1 MLRKPIILM
10 FTLVSVFAA
19 LALTTAASASAAQRI
34 DMKVLL
40 LGTSTTEPDFV
51 SWQSALQREGVPFE
65 TIITSAGHT
74 PITAATLSDTLANG
88 TPEGKYQGIIVSVG
102 NLPVCTSTC
111 VSTLSQTEWAA
122 LEEYEQTFNVRQI
135 TGDVFPGANF
145 GLNSPTVSG
154 EFAKGAQGTLTTEG
168 KTVFPYLKGTVP
180 MDTGTY
186 GYQATP
192 LTTQVTGASYHTLV
206 SGPGSSALVGI
217 YTDPTGVQEMVETFD
232 QNQNQLQA
240 ELLRHGAINWVT
252 RGVYFGDQRNYLETD
267 IDDNFLPDDTWNTE
281 THTTDYTPANALREE
296 PVDVEYAAKWGAS
309 NNFRI
314 DMLFNGGGSAT
325 YAENQTT
332 GIDPLVAAFA
342 TYKNSFGWINHT
354 YDHPNLDIGCAT
366 QAYAEAEIA
375 ENNTW
380 VATNLGLTES
390 TSPTAALGNDNPSV
404 VVTGEH
410 SGLAN
415 LLPGNPGVVDPPNLS
430 FAEAE
435 VSESKEKGS
444 LTPGSY
450 TYAVTDDFAANGGQS
465 IASISS
471 PVTVAGTGATGAG
484 TVSLS
489 WQAVCHAAQFKIYRE
504 VTGSN
509 KWELIETLNAPT
521 AAPPNAWFA
530 NPTVNTAVT
539 GGGPLEVTFTDTGQK
554 KGTPVSGLP
563 AVSES
568 VETPYPENPNLSA
581 AFTGV
586 GIKFFGADASKAYP
600 NPAIAG
606 SITPAYPAGTSFT
619 DGTAQSIP
627 RYPTNIY
634 YNASTE
640 AQEVDEFNTLYTPTS
655 QGGKCTAS
663 STTTCESSPA
673 TFASVVSDVDTNMFQ
688 HMMGNDPRP
697 HYFHQPNMMGS
708 PPPGPATA
716 GTPPATSPTVGDG
729 LYYSVMNPL
738 LEQYNSYF
746 NAPLEQPTMA
756 QIGAVLGEQQ
766 EWSAASAS
774 QVSGYIEGKKITI
787 TNSGS
792 SAVNTPLTGVTG
804 VGSSYG
810 GITSGWTSAPA
821 ATSTH
826 EAPTTWPVAPEPV
839 QEAPQGSWVGK
850 YGSSGYVLAGW
861 DGAQDAS
868 NMPNVT
874 ETLVQGS
881 RYQWAPN
888 TTDVRALQSP
898 DGSTRNAAADY
909 DAKEVKVQLGFA
921 TAYTGNLRLYAVDWD
936 SLGRRETIT
945 VNDGSGPRSV
955 PLNTSFSKG
964 AWVTFPVNVAAGGT
978 VSINVVNNI
987 VPATTNA
994 VLSGIFLG
1002 ENGAPP
1008 VASGQELSEGGW
1020 VGSFGSAGYDLAGWD
1035 GSVGDVSYMPNAT
1048 VSLVQGSRWQWI
1060 ANTTDPRALSEPG
1073 QLTRNAA
1080 TYYDPKQID
1089 VQLSFPAAYTGDI
1102 HLYAVDWDSTARR
1115 ETISV
1120 NGQVAVL
1127 SSSFNKGAWVSFPIS
1142 VKAGGTVTVTVDRTA
1157 GLNAVLSGIFLGD
1170 AGSPPAPTVASA
1182 PQGAWTK
1189 TVGSAGYD
1197 LASWNGSS
1205 GDVSYLPG
1213 ASLNLVQGNRWQ
1225 WAANSADP
1233 RALTDPAGA
1242 TANIGT
1248 YYDPNEI
1255 QLQLNFKEAYKGN
1268 LHLYAVDWDHLTRR
1282 EIITVNGQSVAL
1294 GDFSEGAW
1302 VSFPIN
1308 VEAGGTVTI
1317 TVDRTFGL
1325 NAVLS
1330 GIFLGEGAPPTPT
1343 VASAPQGNWVGTYG
1357 KEGYDLAGWEGE
1369 SDLTSLTKASLTVE
1383 QASRYT
1389 WTGSTEDVRA
1399 LESPDKTTRTAAT
1412 YYDPN
1417 EIKLKLTFSAA
1428 YTGTLHLYA
1437 LDWDSQGRREI
1448 ISVNGQVAVLSNE
1461 FVNGA
1466 WVSFPVS
1473 VEAGGTVAITVSR
1486 LAGSNAVLS
1495 GIFLG

>member
-10 FTLVSVFAA
+10 FTLISVIAA
-19 LALTTAASASAAQRI
+19 LALTAAASASAAQRI

-40 LGTSTTEPDFV
+40 LGTSATEPDFV

-88 TPEGKYQGIIVSVG
+88 TPEGKYQGVIVSVG
-102 NLPVCTSTC
+102 NLPVCTATC

-135 TGDVFPGANF
+135 TGDVFPGANL

-168 KTVFPYLKGTVP
+168 KTVFPYLKGAVP

-186 GYQATP
+186 GYEATP
-192 LTTQVTGASYHTLV
+192 LTTQATGASFHTLV

-217 YTDPTGVQEMVETFD
+217 YTAPSGIQEMAETFD

-240 ELLRHGAINWVT
+240 ELLRHGALNWVT

-267 IDDNFLPDDTWNTE
+267 IDDNFLPDDTWSTA
-281 THTTDYTPANALREE
+281 THTTDYTPAEALREE
-296 PVDVEYAAKWGAS
+296 PVDVEYAAKWSAS
-309 NNFRI
+309 SNFRI
-314 DMLFNGGGSAT
+314 DMLFNGGGSEA
-325 YAENQTT
+325 YAVTQTS

-354 YDHPNLDIGCAT
+354 WDHPNLDIGCAT

-375 ENNTW
+375 QNNAW
-380 VATNLGLTES
+380 AVSALGLTAS
-390 TSPTAALGNDNPSV
+390 TSPTSALGNNNPSV

-435 VSESKEKGS
+435 TTEGKGGT
-444 LTPGSY
+444 LAAGSY

-471 PVTVAGTGATGAG
+471 PVTVTGVNG

-521 AAPPNAWFA
+521 TAPPNAWFA

-539 GGGPLEVTFTDTGQK
+539 GGGPLEVPFTDTGK
-554 KGTPVSGLP
+554 PGKAVTGLP

-568 VETPYPENPNLSA
+568 VETPYPENPSLSA

-586 GIKFFGADASKAYP
+586 GVKYFGADASKAYP

-627 RYPTNIY
+627 RYPTNVY

-663 STTTCESSPA
+663 ATTTCETAPA

-716 GTPPATSPTVGDG
+716 GTPPATSPNVGDG

-746 NAPLEQPTMA
+746 SAPLEQPTMA
-756 QIGAVLGEQQ
+756 QIGAILAEQQ
-766 EWSAASAS
+766 AWTAANTS
-774 QVSGYIEGKKITI
+774 QVSGYIEGNKVTL
-787 TNSGS
+787 TNSGG
-792 SAVNTPLTGVTG
+792 SAVTAPLTGVTG
-804 VGSSYG
+804 VGSSYA
-810 GITSGWTSAPA
+810 GITSGWTSVPT

-826 EAPTTWPVAPEPV
+826 ESPTTWPAAPAAV

-850 YGSSGYVLAGW
+850 YGSAGYLLAGW
-861 DGAQDAS
+861 SGTQDYA
-868 NMPNVT
+868 NVPNVT
-874 ETLVQGS
+874 TTLVQGS
-881 RYQWAPN
+881 RYLWTAN
-888 TTDVRALQSP
+888 TTDTRALQNP
-898 DGSTRNAAADY
+898 EGTTRNASTYYAPSLLQ
-909 DAKEVKVQLGFA
+909 VKMAFA
-921 TAYTGNLRLYAVDWD
+921 TAYSGNMRLYAVDWD
-936 SLGRRETIT
+936 KAGRRETIT
-945 VNDGSGPRSV
+945 LNDGSGPREV
-955 PLNTSFSKG
+955 QLNTDFSKG
-964 AWVTFPVNVAAGGT
+964 AWVTFPINVAAGGT
-978 VSINVVNNI
+978 VSISVQNNSE
-987 VPATTNA
+987 PATTNA
-994 VLSGIFLG
+994 VLSGIFLS
-1002 ENGAPP
+1002 ETGALPP
-1008 VASGQELSEGGW
+1008 STGLELSKGGW
-1020 VGSFGSAGYDLAGWD
+1020 VGGVGSAGYDLAGWD
-1035 GSVGDVSYMPNAT
+1035 GPEGDISYMPNAT
-1048 VSLVQGSRWQWI
+1048 LTLTQGSRYQWA
-1060 ANTTDPRALSEPG
+1060 ANTTDLRALSDPG
-1073 QLTRNAA
+1073 EHTRNA
-1080 TYYDPKQID
+1080 
-1089 VQLSFPAAYTGDI
+1089 
-1102 HLYAVDWDSTARR
+1102 
-1115 ETISV
+1115 
-1120 NGQVAVL
+1120 
-1127 SSSFNKGAWVSFPIS
+1127 
-1142 VKAGGTVTVTVDRTA
+1142 
-1157 GLNAVLSGIFLGD
+1157 
-1170 AGSPPAPTVASA
+1170 
-1182 PQGAWTK
+1182 
-1189 TVGSAGYD
+1189 
-1197 LASWNGSS
+1197 
-1205 GDVSYLPG
+1205 
-1213 ASLNLVQGNRWQ
+1213 
-1225 WAANSADP
+1225 
-1233 RALTDPAGA
+1233 
-1242 TANIGT
+1242 GT

-1255 QLQLNFKEAYKGN
+1255 QMKLTFKEAFKGD
-1268 LHLYAVDWDHLTRR
+1268 LHLYAVDWDSEARR
-1282 EIITVNGQSVAL
+1282 EIITVNGKSAVLSSDFSQGAWVNFEINVEAGATIPITVSRLAGGNAVLSGMFL
-1294 GDFSEGAW
+1294 GDAGPAPAPAVTSTPQGKWVNTFGASGYDLTGWNGTGGDVSFMPNATPTVQQGSRYEWAGNTTDPRALTDSAAHTANAGALYDPNQIQMQLSFKEAYSGTLHLYALDWDTAGRREVITVNGQSAELATDFSQGAW
-1302 VSFPIN
+1302 VSFPIK
-1308 VEAGGTVTI
+1308 VEAGATVSITVT
-1317 TVDRTFGL
+1317 RTAGP

-1330 GIFLGEGAPPTPT
+1330 GIFLGEGGTPPGGT
-1343 VASAPQGNWVGTYG
+1343 VSSSPQGNWVGAYG
-1357 KEGYDLAGWEGE
+1357 SAGYDLAAWNETT
-1369 SDLTSLTKASLTVE
+1369 DLTELPKATLTVE
-1383 QASRYT
+1383 QASRYV
-1389 WTGSTEDVRA
+1389 WAPATEDVRA
-1399 LESPDKTTRTAAT
+1399 LQSPDKSTREAAT

-1417 EIKLKLTFSAA
+1417 EIKLKLSFPTA
-1428 YTGTLHLYA
+1428 YSGSLRLYA
-1437 LDWDSQGRREI
+1437 LDWDSAGRREV
-1448 ISVNGQVAVLSNE
+1448 ISVNGQSVALSSD
-1461 FVNGA
+1461 FSQGA
-1466 WVSFPVS
+1466 WVTLPITVA
-1473 VEAGGTVAITVSR
+1473 AGGTVSITVTT
-1486 LAGSNAVLS
+1486 LAGPNAVLS